1 MFLLLTL
8 VRPGLG
14 IDSLSHSSVSVVVIV
29 CDLVIRW
36 DLPIRVIF
44 FFFLTLFMILH
55 RALFV

>member
-1 MFLLLTL
+1 MFLLLTS

-44 FFFLTLFMILH
+44 FFFSPRL
-55 RALFV
+55 